1 MSRSKRKTP
10 KTNVCSCKAGAMK
23 WWKKC
28 VNRKMRRQLSDYD
41 KVNCNKDRLKFGTQ
55 WQAPNDGKVYWGDEL
70 DIKDRRK

>member
-1 MSRSKRKTP
+1 
-10 KTNVCSCKAGAMK
+10 MK